1 MSNIETRKAGAVKV
15 TKREGELVP
24 GEPLVLAG
32 VAANWNRY
40 DMGNTYERLEPTCF
54 DESIAA
60 DGEKIVLLWNH
71 DTAKPMGRVSAGNL
85 DVFADADGLGFECS
99 LPDTDTSEEA
109 HTLVSSGIVT
119 QCSFGF
125 IALAEKYEPP
135 AKGETKG
142 TRVIQKAR
150 LLEISVVCFPA
161 NEEGTYVEARAEQPK
176 GKKRKIY
183 LPPQF

>member
-24 GEPLVLAG
+24 GEPLGLAG

-40 DMGNTYERLEPTCF
+40 DMGNCYERLEPTCF
-54 DESIAA
+54 DASIKA
-60 DGEKIVLLWNH
+60 DGDKIALLWNH

-85 DVFADADGLGFECS
+85 KVYSDRSGLCFECD

-109 HTLVSSGIVT
+109 HALVRAGIVT

-125 IALAEKYEPP
+125 ICLKETYEPP

-142 TRVIQKAR
+142 TRVVQLAK
-150 LLEISVVCFPA
+150 LLEVSVVTFPA
-161 NEEGTYVEARAEQPK
+161 NPATSVEARAEQPK
-176 GKKRKIY
+176 AKKRKIY